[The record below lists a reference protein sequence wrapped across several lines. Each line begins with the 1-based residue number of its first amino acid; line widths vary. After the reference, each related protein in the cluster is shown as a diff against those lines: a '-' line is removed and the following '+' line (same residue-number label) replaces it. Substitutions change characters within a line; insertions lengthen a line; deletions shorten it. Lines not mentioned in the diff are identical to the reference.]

1 MESGRGINVAFEFA
15 ALAKGM
21 VANHANARAVKNN
34 VTYIDVD
41 EIDILWSEI
50 NPDAYRAI
58 LRPNPPRKSLYEVTY
73 NTKTRV
79 CTVEEYKHTD
89 SDHVKF

>member
-1 MESGRGINVAFEFA
+1 MAFEFV

-21 VANHANARAVKNN
+21 VANHANARAVENN

-41 EIDILWSEI
+41 EIDILWTERS
-50 NPDAYRAI
+50 PDAHRAI
-58 LRPNPPRKSLYEVTY
+58 LRPNPPRKSIYEVTY

-79 CTVEEYKHTD
+79 CTVEEYKHTA

>member
-21 VANHANARAVKNN
+21 VANHANARAVENN
-34 VTYIDVD
+34 EKYIDVD
-41 EIDILWSEI
+41 EIDILWTERSPE
-50 NPDAYRAI
+50 AHRAI
-58 LRPNPPRKSLYEVTY
+58 LRPNPPRKSIYEVTY

-79 CTVEEYKHTD
+79 CTVEEYKNID
-89 SDHVKF
+89 GDHVKF